1 MTDSS
6 KTRFECRSLLIYA
19 VLNTV
24 LNDNGGGGK
33 GRKLLSYSNYNIS
46 SKTSTA
52 NKRNTDYNYAGSVC
66 ISRRMS

>member
-24 LNDNGGGGK
+24 LNDNGGGGRK
-33 GRKLLSYSNYNIS
+33 GEETFILFELQY
-46 SKTSTA
+46 
-52 NKRNTDYNYAGSVC
+52 
-66 ISRRMS
+66 